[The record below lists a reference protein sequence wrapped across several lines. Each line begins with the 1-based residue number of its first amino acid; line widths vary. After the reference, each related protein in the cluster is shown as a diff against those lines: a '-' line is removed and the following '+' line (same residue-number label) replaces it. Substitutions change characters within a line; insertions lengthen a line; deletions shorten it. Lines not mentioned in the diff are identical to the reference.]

1 MAMYGLAHEELMFW
15 DTPLSDSVRPRLEN
29 THIGRVTISRGQLSV
44 PEIIAQLQW
53 IVPEE

>member
-29 THIGRVTISRGQLSV
+29 THIGRVTISRGQLVRVQHCGRFNV
-44 PEIIAQLQW
+44 PNT
-53 IVPEE
+53 